1 MSKIRVIDLLN
12 KITNGEEVPEKIK
25 YKNELY
31 VFNKNTETIDDL
43 YRLNHTDG
51 IDWLSHINIELT
63 DDVEIIEE
71 QPEIDIQNKNET
83 NWEKIGEM
91 VGKMYLEFAKGFNN
105 ALEQL
110 GIELDNQIN
119 NK

>member
-12 KITNGEEVPEKIK
+12 MIAKGEEVPEKIK

-51 IDWLSHINIELT
+51 LDWLSHINIELT
-63 DDVEIIEE
+63 DIVEIIEE
-71 QPEIDIQNKNET
+71 QPEIDIQSIEELKPEYVCGSQYISDERTDRINQLIRAVKQLDKRK
-83 NWEKIGEM
+83 EK
-91 VGKMYLEFAKGFNN
+91 
-105 ALEQL
+105 
-110 GIELDNQIN
+110 
-119 NK
+119 